1 MIKQQQLVFIEQLLC
16 ARVGCKALHV
26 LTSTLT
32 LQGGYHHYAH
42 ITKEETE
49 VYKSSVACSES
60 HSQ

>member
-1 MIKQQQLVFIEQLLC
+1 M
-16 ARVGCKALHV
+16 

-60 HSQ
+60 HSQWAVKSGSEFANICYSHKKNEVL